1 MMDTRK
7 NLINTWGSQN
17 ITFFEETIWS
27 SSIQQLDLPK
37 VRDFL
42 EANNFNFF
50 DVSIVRPPK
59 SDLSRILWK
68 YHYDETGQCIS
79 TNYQKEI
86 LENSNHFKLVIG
98 LEEKENNNAYQNK
111 TISIIN
117 ILRLVFG
124 VPIAKELMLLNH
136 FNKDD
141 HIGLSNSKEGFASPF
156 LNQSLNMFP
165 DIKDVR
171 VKDLPVEAAIL
182 LDKAFE
188 QDFPIERFILMWTS
202 FEAII
207 NHIEKGSKNNG
218 LKRKNH
224 FEKLGSEIIS
234 NEVTRLVNIRCH
246 LFKEA
251 KFLTSKQ
258 MEDENW
264 SLYAIIQL
272 TVMEDCPVK
281 TKFLKGYENL
291 LEERNSLSKIN
302 LKKEHQTLP

>member
-1 MMDTRK
+1 MMGTRQ

-27 SSIQQLDLPK
+27 SSIQQPDLPK
-37 VRDFL
+37 VRAFL

-50 DVSIVRPPK
+50 DISIVRPPK
-59 SDLSRILWK
+59 SYLSRILWK

-86 LENSNHFKLVIG
+86 LANSNHFKLIVG
-98 LEEKENNNAYQNK
+98 LEEKENNEGYQSK
-111 TISIIN
+111 TICIIN

-141 HIGLSNSKEGFASPF
+141 YIGLSNSKEGFASPF

-165 DIKDVR
+165 DIPDVKI
-171 VKDLPVEAAIL
+171 KDLPVEVAIL

-188 QDFPIERFILMWTS
+188 QEFPIERFILMWTA

-207 NHIEKGSKNNG
+207 NYIEEGNKSNG
-218 LKRKNH
+218 LKRKNY
-224 FEKLGSEIIS
+224 FGKLGSEIIA
-234 NEVTRLVNIRCH
+234 NEVIRLFDVRCN

-251 KFLTSKQ
+251 KFLTAKQ

-264 SLYAIIQL
+264 SLYSILQL
-272 TVMEDCPVK
+272 TVMEDCEVK
-281 TKFLKGYENL
+281 TKFLKGYEN
-291 LEERNSLSKIN
+291 SLQKN
-302 LKKEHQTLP
+302 